1 MITNK
6 TKRLVL
12 ILACL
17 TIYADP
23 TFARGGG
30 SEADGT
36 LFLGILGAILGS
48 TLGKVVGRWL
58 LPNAKET
65 LQFFAGF
72 LTILVSIFVLGLWWI
87 ATAIFCCSLYYFLNK
102 K

>member
-1 MITNK
+1 MTTDK

-12 ILACL
+12 ILLCL

-23 TFARGGG
+23 IFARGGG
-30 SEADGT
+30 SEAGGE
-36 LFLGILGAILGS
+36 LFLGILGAILGFA
-48 TLGKVVGRWL
+48 LGKVVGRWL
-58 LPNAKET
+58 LPNAEET

-72 LTILVSIFVLGLWWI
+72 LTILVSIVVLGLWWI
-87 ATAIFCCSLYYFLNK
+87 ATAILCGSLYYFVNK